1 MENPIDDLTFIQEIA
16 TCPYGKIYLTS
27 KQGSPNQY
35 CTKII
40 NKNQT
45 INNNNFGI
53 ELGNNISILKD
64 LNHPNVIKFFE
75 LKETQDKYYIVTE
88 YCNGGNLKEYI
99 NTYKNIHHKNL
110 TEEIVQYIMRQIV
123 EAIKY
128 IHNKKILHRGISLD
142 NILINYE
149 NEKDKQNANI
159 MKAQIK
165 LCIFHYATYIPKG
178 EKKAGV
184 VGIPLY
190 MDPRL
195 LREENN
201 YNYDYKYDIWSLGII
216 CYELLSNESPFC
228 SQNDFQEL
236 LNRIREGKYNVPK
249 IWSNEIISFLN
260 CTLQYKED
268 KRLSSDIL
276 YNHEFLRKDIREFT
290 KINLSELKDNEI
302 SGSNI
307 VMKIENNDAQN
318 AYFENEN
325 EY

>member
-16 TCPYGKIYLTS
+16 TCQYGKLYLTS
-27 KQGSPNQY
+27 KQGSSNQY

-45 INNNNFGI
+45 INNHNFRN
-53 ELGNNISILKD
+53 ELDNNILILKD

-75 LKETQDKYYIVTE
+75 FKETQDKYYIVTE
-88 YCNGGNLKEYI
+88 YYNGGNLQEYI
-99 NTYKNIHHKNL
+99 TKYRQLHHKNL

-123 EAIKY
+123 EGIKY
-128 IHNKKILHRGISLD
+128 IHNKKIINRGISLD
-142 NILINYE
+142 NILINYD

-165 LCIFHYATYIPKG
+165 ICDFNFAAHIPKG
-178 EKKAGV
+178 KKERKII
-184 VGIPLY
+184 GIPLY
-190 MDPRL
+190 MDPRVL
-195 LREENN
+195 KQET
-201 YNYDYKYDIWSLGII
+201 NYDYKYDIWSLGII
-216 CYELLSNESPFC
+216 CYELLSNETPF
-228 SQNDFQEL
+228 STNDFQEL
-236 LNRIREGKYNVPK
+236 LEKIRTGKYNVPK

-260 CTLQYKED
+260 CTLQYKEE

-290 KINLSELKDNEI
+290 KINLRELKDIEI

-307 VMKIENNDAQN
+307 VMKIKNNDAQN
-318 AYFENEN
+318 AYFENEI